1 VSTADGLRKLLAAV
15 SDHKENLNRM
25 IKLGV
30 NIDHVATLRQARRTS
45 YPDLVEAALAAER
58 GGAEG
63 ITVHLREDRRHIQD
77 ADVDR
82 LRERIASKLN
92 LEIAATE
99 EMVAKAL
106 QVRPDD
112 VCLVPEKRQ
121 ELTTEGGLDVAA
133 QAEALAPV
141 VGALRAGGIRV
152 SLFID
157 PDEKQIEAS
166 RRLKAE
172 VVEIHTGTYADAK
185 DSSGQIR
192 ELERIMKAAQVAHG
206 YGLIVNAGHG
216 LTLDNVEPIAGIPMM
231 YELNIGHSLIADALF
246 VGLEEAVRRM
256 KALMLSS
263 RQPL

>member
-1 VSTADGLRKLLAAV
+1 MV
-15 SDHKENLNRM
+15 
-25 IKLGV
+25 KLGV

-45 YPDLVEAALAAER
+45 YPDIVEAAVAAER

-77 ADVDR
+77 EDVDR
-82 LRERIASKLN
+82 LQAAVTTKLN
-92 LEIAATE
+92 LEMAATE

-106 QVRPDD
+106 QVRPRD

-121 ELTTEGGLDVAA
+121 ELTTEGGLDVAG
-133 QAEALAPV
+133 QAESLVPIV
-141 VGALRAGGIRV
+141 RRLRESGIRV
-152 SLFID
+152 SMFID
-157 PDEKQIEAS
+157 PDERQIEAS

-172 VVEIHTGTYADAK
+172 VVEIHTGTYAGAV
-185 DSSGQIR
+185 DSSGRIR

-216 LTLDNVEPIAGIPMM
+216 LSLDNVEPIAGIPMM
-231 YELNIGHSLIADALF
+231 HELNIGHSLIADALF

-256 KALMLSS
+256 KALIVDAH
-263 RQPL
+263 QPL

>member
-1 VSTADGLRKLLAAV
+1 MV
-15 SDHKENLNRM
+15 
-25 IKLGV
+25 KLGV
-30 NIDHVATLRQARRTS
+30 NIDHVATLRQARRTP
-45 YPDLVEAALAAER
+45 YPDIVEAALAAER

-63 ITVHLREDRRHIQD
+63 ITAHLREDRRHIQD
-77 ADVDR
+77 EDIDR
-82 LRERIASKLN
+82 LRAAVASKLN

-106 QVRPDD
+106 QVRPHD

-121 ELTTEGGLDVAA
+121 ELTTEGGLDVAG
-133 QAEALAPV
+133 QAEALAPIV
-141 VGALRAGGIRV
+141 SRLRDGGIRV
-152 SLFID
+152 SMFID

-172 VVEIHTGTYADAK
+172 VIEIHTGTYADAV
-185 DSSGQIR
+185 DSSGRIR

-216 LTLDNVEPIAGIPMM
+216 LTLENVEPIAGIPMM
-231 YELNIGHSLIADALF
+231 HELNIGHSLIADALF

-256 KALMLSS
+256 KALMIDAH
-263 RQPL
+263 QPL